1 MFLALVNSMQH
12 DACITWRVGNGTV
25 LLQNL
30 VRFSEECAPSKIKF
44 WSNFIDLYYRG
55 TGGNVQCCTGNG
67 CNLGTMQQAEINR
80 FSPDMQPLNAEV
92 ISGLPA
98 ELPGA
103 SLSTFLQQTSAYQ
116 PPQPGV
122 SIQQGMASPQ
132 FQVGIFMIYIN
143 PSSSFTF
150 KLCLHR
156 FITKSIPVKVRQF
169 EE

>member
-1 MFLALVNSMQH
+1 
-12 DACITWRVGNGTV
+12 
-25 LLQNL
+25 
-30 VRFSEECAPSKIKF
+30 
-44 WSNFIDLYYRG
+44 
-55 TGGNVQCCTGNG
+55 
-67 CNLGTMQQAEINR
+67 MQQAEINR

-132 FQVGIFMIYIN
+132 FQVLIYIY
-143 PSSSFTF
+143 SSFPF
-150 KLCLHR
+150 KLCLN
-156 FITKSIPVKVRQF
+156 
-169 EE
+169 